1 MLSKSQE
8 LVSAE
13 SVQDS
18 LLCSANH
25 PRQSGP
31 LGRGE
36 IHVPMVGM
44 WRDSFGRWSWDSVL
58 STPVASISL
67 AENAGL
73 EVTRSQ
79 PSPANIAYATELCSF
94 TDDVNEQARY
104 QFQLGRVAW
113 NQRRSDQP
121 VHQIFAWMLPES
133 LTTAG
138 SRFPSLTPST
148 IGLCSKW
155 PRRGETASS
164 A

>member
-44 WRDSFGRWSWDSVL
+44 WRDSFGQWSWDSVL

-94 TDDVNEQARY
+94 IDDVNEQERY
-104 QFQLGRVAW
+104 QFQLGRVSLGTNADRT
-113 NQRRSDQP
+113 NLFTRFSPGCCRRAS
-121 VHQIFAWMLPES
+121 
-133 LTTAG
+133 
-138 SRFPSLTPST
+138 
-148 IGLCSKW
+148 
-155 PRRGETASS
+155 PRQVRGFLH
-164 A
+164 

>member
-44 WRDSFGRWSWDSVL
+44 WRDSFGPWSWDSVS
-58 STPVASISL
+58 STPVPRISV
-67 AENAGL
+67 AQNAGL
-73 EVTRSQ
+73 EVIRRQ

-94 TDDVNEQARY
+94 TDDVNEQERY
-104 QFQLGRVAW
+104 QFQLGRV
-113 NQRRSDQP
+113 
-121 VHQIFAWMLPES
+121 S
-133 LTTAG
+133 LEPTPIGPTCAPDFRLDAAG
-138 SRFPSLTPST
+138 EPHHGRFEVSFINALNHR
-148 IGLCSKW
+148 IVL
-155 PRRGETASS
+155 EMASS
-164 A
+164 R